1 MSIGWSSMGDEASL
15 AGNRKL
21 RSFYYGKKVLVAGG
35 EGFLGY
41 NCVRVLLQLGADV
54 SVLTRSSRRPDLRPL
69 AHVVI
74 GDLRDRELMR
84 ELTSDTRVVFDF
96 AGIAGAVDSNQ
107 EPERNLDGECRAHL
121 TLFRA
126 CAESPIKPR
135 VVFCSSRLVY
145 GRPQYVPVN
154 ESHPLAPQSIYATHK
169 VTAENYLG
177 VFARTHGLPFTI
189 LRVSNPYGP
198 YQAQHS
204 KSYGVINQFL
214 SLAAQGEAIR
224 VYGTGSQ
231 LRDYIFVDDVVA
243 AFLLTAA
250 EEACAGECFNLGGRR
265 GIRLGDAA
273 RAIAR
278 LADGPPVEVVEWPDD
293 YQAVE
298 TGDYL
303 TDLGKIDSYISL
315 PVQKS
320 FEAGVTRSL
329 DAYREEFAEVYAVS
343 KVS

>member
-1 MSIGWSSMGDEASL
+1 MISPEPRGP
-15 AGNRKL
+15 
-21 RSFYYGKKVLVAGG
+21 F
-35 EGFLGY
+35 
-41 NCVRVLLQLGADV
+41 
-54 SVLTRSSRRPDLRPL
+54 
-69 AHVVI
+69 
-74 GDLRDRELMR
+74 
-84 ELTSDTRVVFDF
+84 
-96 AGIAGAVDSNQ
+96 DSNL
-107 EPERNLDGECRAHL
+107 EPERNLDEECLAHL

-126 CAESPIKPR
+126 CAESPRKPR

-145 GRPQYVPVN
+145 GRPQYVPVH
-154 ESHPLAPQSIYATHK
+154 ERHPLAPQSIYAAHK

-177 VFARTHGLPFTI
+177 VFGRTHGLPYTI

-198 YQAQHS
+198 HQAQHS

-214 SLAAQGEAIR
+214 LLAARGEAIR
-224 VYGTGSQ
+224 IYGTGSQ

-278 LADGPPVEVVEWPDD
+278 LADAPPVEAVEWPDD
-293 YQAVE
+293 YQNVE

-303 TDLGKIDSYISL
+303 TDLEKIDSYVSL
-315 PVQKS
+315 PEQKS

-329 DAYREEFAEVYAVS
+329 DTYRREFAEVYAVS